1 MNYLAH
7 AFLSFGNAPVL
18 VGNMISDFVKG
29 KKKLDYPLSIQK
41 GIQLHRAI
49 DAFTDAHEAT
59 KEAKEFFRP
68 TYRLYAGAFVD
79 VVYDHFLATD
89 DNEFTDAALSAFAI
103 SVYKTLGEYQ
113 KFLPEKFAGMFPY
126 MQSQNWLYNYQYKWG
141 IEKSM
146 GGVVRRSVYLTES
159 ETAFGLFEKNFEALK
174 VLYLQFWPELK
185 DYARLQFEMADH
197 S

>member
-29 KKKLDYPLSIQK
+29 KKKLEYPLSIQK

-49 DAFTDAHEAT
+49 DTFTDAHEAT
-59 KEAKEFFRP
+59 KKAKEFFRP
-68 TYRLYAGAFVD
+68 VYRLYAGAFVD

-89 DNEFTDAALSAFAI
+89 DNEFTDTSLSAFAL
-103 SVYKTLGEYQ
+103 SVYETLEEY
-113 KFLPEKFAGMFPY
+113 KLIFPEKFANMFPY

-146 GGVVRRSVYLTES
+146 GGVVRRSAYLNES
-159 ETAFGLFEKNFEALK
+159 ETAFQVFETNYEVLK
-174 VLYLQFWPELK
+174 ELYLQFWPELK
-185 DYARLQFEMADH
+185 NYARLQLEITDH